1 MKTRDDRVVT
11 RNRDRSLDATGQP
24 KLYKPA
30 DPLLRAFDHGVGTL
44 SLDGELVGHLASVVL
59 EMRFPTRQPW
69 PWFVVV
75 WLDGSKENSFEDYGP
90 SWYTVRELDAGR
102 LEFHG
107 PSTSVDDRILGMRLR
122 SSMPGPPK
130 TFEFKWLP
138 SDVAARRWDELG
150 LVDADF

>member
-1 MKTRDDRVVT
+1 MT

-30 DPLLRAFDHGVGTL
+30 DPQLREFDHSVGTL
-44 SLDGELVGHLASVVL
+44 SVDGEVVGHLASVVG

-102 LEFHG
+102 FEFHG
-107 PSTSVDDRILGMRLR
+107 RSIAANHRLFGIRLR
-122 SSMPGPPK
+122 SSKPGPPM
-130 TFEFKWLP
+130 TFEFMRLP